1 MLDDAGRGK
10 FQGCSLCPLLPP
22 GSAVV
27 QDQLAAHARDQTQ
40 RQSRR
45 AEPARGLA
53 GRCSRRAA
61 QSSQAVKG
69 RHYRYYVSAAL
80 ITAPLGRYEGRV
92 GITALHRLRGVGKTA
107 LTMTWVTTSGRTGCR
122 GLQGF
127 LFQVDV
133 SEIVV
138 HEGDEPDALVG
149 NRHDLA

>member
-1 MLDDAGRGK
+1 MTPAEGNSKDVRYARCCRPALPLFKTSSRPMPATRRSGK
-10 FQGCSLCPLLPP
+10 
-22 GSAVV
+22 A
-27 QDQLAAHARDQTQ
+27 
-40 RQSRR
+40 
-45 AEPARGLA
+45 AEPSLLA
-53 GRCSRRAA
+53 GLLVDA
-61 QSSQAVKG
+61 QGERLTSSHAVKKG

-80 ITAPLGRYEGRV
+80 ITAPLGRYECRV